1 MLPRWNCYP
10 FLHGY
15 LHAWQTTL
23 LALPAFATKKVERH
37 IQKRETGMRYVT
49 RCGVIVILQVA
60 IYEAIIASTNTLQIW
75 TYSYY
80 GTSGVTRF
88 CVNGFRSFHSTR
100 PHSRTKHSA
109 LGTGST
115 KVQKQCV
122 IWRNASFTR
131 CVCSIRR
138 SYAEESRGR
147 SETTVKR
154 LERYTSA
161 TRPHCFRS
169 ETLRRGI
176 LCANNE
182 APLFFWF
189 RNWRPIMRTWMTGSL
204 QNA

>member
-1 MLPRWNCYP
+1 MRRLSHRRIRCR
-10 FLHGY
+10 FEHTR
-15 LHAWQTTL
+15 TTE
-23 LALPAFATKKVERH
+23 LAEWHVFVWTVFA
-37 IQKRETGMRYVT
+37 
-49 RCGVIVILQVA
+49 
-60 IYEAIIASTNTLQIW
+60 ASTAHVRTLE
-75 TYSYY
+75 
-80 GTSGVTRF
+80 
-88 CVNGFRSFHSTR
+88 
-100 PHSRTKHSA
+100 HSA

-138 SYAEESRGR
+138 SYAEESSGR

-182 APLFFWF
+182 APLFFWL
-189 RNWRPIMRTWMTGSL
+189 RNWRPIMRTWMTGRQ